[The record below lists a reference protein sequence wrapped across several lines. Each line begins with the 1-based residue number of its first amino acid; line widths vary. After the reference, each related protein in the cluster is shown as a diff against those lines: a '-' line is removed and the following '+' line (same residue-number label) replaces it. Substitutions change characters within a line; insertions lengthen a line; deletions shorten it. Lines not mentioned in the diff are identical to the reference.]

1 MAQTDAM
8 ETAKEV
14 LRQIIKYRFWISIGV
29 AALFA
34 IIAYMVGSGPIREA
48 AAKETATINGGRERK

>member
-1 MAQTDAM
+1 MAQADAM

-34 IIAYMVGSGPIREA
+34 TIAYMVGAGPIQA
-48 AAKETATINGGRERK
+48 LAAKATRPPS